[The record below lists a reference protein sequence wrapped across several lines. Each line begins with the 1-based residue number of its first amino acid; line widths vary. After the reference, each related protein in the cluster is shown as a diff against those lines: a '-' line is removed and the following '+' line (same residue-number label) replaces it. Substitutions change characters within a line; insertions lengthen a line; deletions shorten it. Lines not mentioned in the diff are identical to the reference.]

1 MLQGILEKEAETE
14 KSTYYLLREGFVTA
28 VILIA
33 LFRAHLLTFIKAIFV
48 PSMWPW
54 NKSEEMLLEYKN
66 FMKIYATFSMCKVE
80 GAIKEL

>member
-1 MLQGILEKEAETE
+1 MEISQNFVAFSEYMNFKA
-14 KSTYYLLREGFVTA
+14 YLLIFV
-28 VILIA
+28 
-33 LFRAHLLTFIKAIFV
+33 KAIFV

-66 FMKIYATFSMCKVE
+66 FMKIYATFSMCKLE